1 MIFYAI
7 LIKIIKAESPLH
19 HQPTRYCSTEL
30 TLNWEAGTWSFSAK
44 LLVTS
49 ADTEDEEEEDEEEEE
64 GSGASDLGDTGAVVE
79 LSGER
84 NRKYQSLNSISVI

>member
-49 ADTEDEEEEDEEEEE
+49 ADTEEEEEA
-64 GSGASDLGDTGAVVE
+64 GSGAWDLGDTGAVVE

>member
-49 ADTEDEEEEDEEEEE
+49 ADTEDEDEEEEE
-64 GSGASDLGDTGAVVE
+64 DGSGASDLGDTGAVVE

>member
-49 ADTEDEEEEDEEEEE
+49 ADTEDEEEEE

>member
-1 MIFYAI
+1 MRQNRRC
-7 LIKIIKAESPLH
+7 SC
-19 HQPTRYCSTEL
+19 PTRYCSTEL
-30 TLNWEAGTWSFSAK
+30 TLNCEAGTWSLSAK

-49 ADTEDEEEEDEEEEE
+49 ADTEEEEEA

>member
-19 HQPTRYCSTEL
+19 LQPTRYCSTEL

-49 ADTEDEEEEDEEEEE
+49 ADTEEEEEE
-64 GSGASDLGDTGAVVE
+64 EEEAGSGASDLGDTGAVVE

>member
-1 MIFYAI
+1 M
-7 LIKIIKAESPLH
+7 
-19 HQPTRYCSTEL
+19 
-30 TLNWEAGTWSFSAK
+30 SAK

-49 ADTEDEEEEDEEEEE
+49 ADTEEEEEE
-64 GSGASDLGDTGAVVE
+64 EGAGSGASDLGDTRVVVE

>member
-1 MIFYAI
+1 M
-7 LIKIIKAESPLH
+7 
-19 HQPTRYCSTEL
+19 
-30 TLNWEAGTWSFSAK
+30 SAK

-49 ADTEDEEEEDEEEEE
+49 ADTEEEEEE
-64 GSGASDLGDTGAVVE
+64 AGSGASDLGDTGAVVE

>member
-1 MIFYAI
+1 MPVAC
-7 LIKIIKAESPLH
+7 H

-30 TLNWEAGTWSFSAK
+30 TLNWEAGTWSFPAK

-49 ADTEDEEEEDEEEEE
+49 ADTEEEEEE
-64 GSGASDLGDTGAVVE
+64 AGSGASDLGDTGAVVE

>member
-19 HQPTRYCSTEL
+19 HQPTRYCSTEF

-49 ADTEDEEEEDEEEEE
+49 ADTEDEEEEEE
-64 GSGASDLGDTGAVVE
+64 GSGASDLRDTGAVVE